1 MLNIYLWLGILT
13 FVSSLAAKRPNIVV
27 IIADDLG
34 WDDVSFHG
42 SNEIPTPNIDSL
54 AYDGIILNNYYV
66 SPICTPTRSAL
77 MTGRHPI
84 HTGMQHGVLV
94 GAAPYGL
101 PLNETLMP
109 QYFNKLG
116 YSSHIIGKWHLG
128 FFKDEYTPT
137 KRGFH
142 SHIGYWLGAED
153 YFNHLAEAHYGDIG
167 YDFHRNLSV
176 DKEALGEYSTE
187 LFTEE
192 AVKLIQHHNQAQPLF
207 LYLPYQAVHS
217 GNDYERLQAP
227 QKYIDRFPNIKHHG
241 RQIYAGMVSALD
253 DGVGKVIKALK
264 DTGMYSNSV
273 ILFSTDNGG
282 PTHGY
287 DGNMA
292 SNWPLRGMKNTLWEG
307 GVRGVGFIHS
317 PLLQQKSYVSQQM
330 IHVCDW
336 LPTLYRAAGG
346 DPNTNPKMKNLD
358 GYDLWN
364 MLSTNG
370 QSLRQEILH
379 NIDPINKF
387 AAVRVGDYK
396 LLSGHV
402 SERDSWY
409 PPYNAYL
416 HSNISN
422 NTLYFSSEQALPQV
436 ISAQKKPVQ
445 VNCRGPRP
453 PNAKFNCVG
462 KQNPCL
468 FHIPTDPCEFHNLA
482 AEKPDIVQK
491 LMSRLHHYI
500 KTMVPPANKPEDPD
514 GNPNRHN
521 GLWVPWMN
529 SGSES

>member
-1 MLNIYLWLGILT
+1 
-13 FVSSLAAKRPNIVV
+13 
-27 IIADDLG
+27 
-34 WDDVSFHG
+34 
-42 SNEIPTPNIDSL
+42 
-54 AYDGIILNNYYV
+54 
-66 SPICTPTRSAL
+66 
-77 MTGRHPI
+77 
-84 HTGMQHGVLV
+84 
-94 GAAPYGL
+94 
-101 PLNETLMP
+101 
-109 QYFNKLG
+109 
-116 YSSHIIGKWHLG
+116 
-128 FFKDEYTPT
+128 
-137 KRGFH
+137 
-142 SHIGYWLGAED
+142 
-153 YFNHLAEAHYGDIG
+153 
-167 YDFHRNLSV
+167 
-176 DKEALGEYSTE
+176 
-187 LFTEE
+187 
-192 AVKLIQHHNQAQPLF
+192 
-207 LYLPYQAVHS
+207 
-217 GNDYERLQAP
+217 
-227 QKYIDRFPNIKHHG
+227 
-241 RQIYAGMVSALD
+241 
-253 DGVGKVIKALK
+253 
-264 DTGMYSNSV
+264 
-273 ILFSTDNGG
+273 
-282 PTHGY
+282 
-287 DGNMA
+287 
-292 SNWPLRGMKNTLWEG
+292 MKNTLWEG

-379 NIDPINKF
+379 NIDPIKKF
-387 AAVRVGDYK
+387 AAIRVGDYK
-396 LLSGHV
+396 LLLGNV
-402 SERDSWY
+402 DERDSWY

-416 HSNISN
+416 HSNVSG

-453 PNAKFNCVG
+453 PYAKSNCVG

-482 AEKPDIVQK
+482 AEKPDIVRK

-500 KTMVPPANKPEDPD
+500 KTMVPPANKPEDSA